1 MKSHRSSSRHAGKN
15 KSRNR
20 TSRSSGD
27 VSRVGR
33 DGGGGESNMRS
44 RKKPDSRSSRRIST
58 SSDSLLLYGLHT
70 VRAAL
75 NNPKRRIE
83 ELSAT
88 ENALA
93 RLGDLPTE
101 RRDLAVSITPAHALD
116 KMVGGDAVHQGVVAR
131 CQPLDML
138 DASELFHL
146 ADASLILALDQIT
159 DPHNAGAI
167 LRSASALGA
176 DAVLTTSRNSVHE
189 TAVLAKSAC
198 GALDTIRLIEL
209 RNLSKGLQELND
221 MGFYSVGLDSEGPL
235 VLEETLTSSRA
246 RKVVLVLGSE
256 NKGLRQMTR
265 ETCSALARLDMPGP
279 IKSLNVSN
287 AATLSLYA
295 VANHLA
301 KVDQT

>member
-1 MKSHRSSSRHAGKN
+1 MKSPRPSA
-15 KSRNR
+15 RNR
-20 TSRSSGD
+20 SNNNSNRGTTRS
-27 VSRVGR
+27 
-33 DGGGGESNMRS
+33 DGGGRGGGGAGRS
-44 RKKPDSRSSRRIST
+44 RSKRKGGKKNSHGDGSSG
-58 SSDSLLLYGLHT
+58 DSLLLYGIHT

-75 NNPKRRIE
+75 NNPDRRIE
-83 ELSAT
+83 ELCVT
-88 ENALA
+88 ENAFA
-93 RLGDLPTE
+93 RLGQLASHRKALPVSVKSPQVL
-101 RRDLAVSITPAHALD
+101 DQLA
-116 KMVGGDAVHQGVVAR
+116 GGDAVHQGVVAK
-131 CQPLDML
+131 CLPLDML

-146 ADASLILALDQIT
+146 ADARLVLALDQIT

-221 MGFYSVGLDSEGPL
+221 MGFYSIGLDSEGPL
-235 VLEETLTSSRA
+235 VLEETLTSSDA
-246 RKVVLVLGSE
+246 DKIVLVLGSE

-265 ETCSALARLDMPGP
+265 ETCKALARLDMPGP

-295 VANHLA
+295 VANHLRG
-301 KVDQT
+301 KL

>member
-1 MKSHRSSSRHAGKN
+1 MKSPRPPARKH
-15 KSRNR
+15 SRN
-20 TSRSSGD
+20 TSNRGTPRSGS
-27 VSRVGR
+27 
-33 DGGGGESNMRS
+33 DGGGGGASAGRS
-44 RKKPDSRSSRRIST
+44 RPKRKGGNRSSRSGAG
-58 SSDSLLLYGLHT
+58 SGDSLLLYGLHT

-75 NNPKRRIE
+75 NNPDRRIE
-83 ELSAT
+83 ELYVT
-88 ENALA
+88 ENGLD
-93 RLGDLPTE
+93 RLGQIAPHRKALP
-101 RRDLAVSITPAHALD
+101 VSLRSGQALD
-116 KMVGGDAVHQGVVAR
+116 QLVGGEAVHQGVVAK
-131 CQPLDML
+131 CLPLDML

-146 ADASLILALDQIT
+146 AEAKLVLVLDQIT

-221 MGFYSVGLDSEGPL
+221 MGFYSIGLDSEGPL
-235 VLEETLTSSRA
+235 VLEETLASSGA
-246 RKVVLVLGSE
+246 DSIVLVLGSE

-265 ETCSALARLDMPGP
+265 ETCKALARLDMPGP

-295 VANHLA
+295 VANHLRPRS
-301 KVDQT
+301 

>member
-1 MKSHRSSSRHAGKN
+1 MKSPRSSSKKQTVRSSKNASAKFGAGKG
-15 KSRNR
+15 KAGANR
-20 TSRSSGD
+20 QANRKPGGRGPRGRS
-27 VSRVGR
+27 
-33 DGGGGESNMRS
+33 
-44 RKKPDSRSSRRIST
+44 K
-58 SSDSLLLYGLHT
+58 SSDVLMLYGLHT

-75 NNPKRRIE
+75 NNPDRQID
-83 ELSAT
+83 ELLMT
-88 ENALA
+88 ENAVS
-93 RLGDLPTE
+93 RLGDLPSH
-101 RRDLAVSITPAHALD
+101 RSDLEVSVTSPQALQSL
-116 KMVGGDAVHQGVVAR
+116 VGSDAVHQGAVAR
-131 CQPLDML
+131 CRPLDML

-146 ADASLILALDQIT
+146 ADAKLILALDQVT

-209 RNLSKGLQELND
+209 RHLSKSLQELND
-221 MGFYSVGLDSEGPL
+221 MGFYSIGLDSAGPL
-235 VLEETLTSSRA
+235 ILEETLSSSRA
-246 RKVVLVLGSE
+246 DKVVLVLGSE

-295 VANHLA
+295 VANHL
-301 KVDQT
+301 KSTG